1 MSYDLSKVP
10 KVDTSICIPKEE
22 YASRVKELRRK
33 MAERSIDIGILY
45 SNPYNEILQSVLRG
59 DLHQEV
65 PPSLSGQFQNVS
77 G

>member
-45 SNPYNEILQSVLRG
+45 SNPYTKDIMHSLG
-59 DLHQEV
+59 DMQECI
-65 PPSLSGQFQNVS
+65 S
-77 G
+77 

>member
-45 SNPYNEILQSVLRG
+45 SNPYMPG
-59 DLHQEV
+59 DVMYFCGYKKASSNQDTTKAD
-65 PPSLSGQFQNVS
+65 
-77 G
+77 